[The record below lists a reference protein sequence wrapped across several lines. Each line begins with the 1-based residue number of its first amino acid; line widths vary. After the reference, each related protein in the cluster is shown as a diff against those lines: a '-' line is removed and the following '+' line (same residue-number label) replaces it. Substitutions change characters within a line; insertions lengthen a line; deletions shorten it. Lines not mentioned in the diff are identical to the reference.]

1 MELLITYV
9 LIALCVSFLCSI
21 MEATLL
27 SITPSYL
34 EQAAATP
41 GRTARHLAAIKTDI
55 GRPLSAILILNTI
68 ANTMG
73 AAGAGAEFAR
83 LFGSAMEGVF
93 VGCLTLAILVGSE
106 IIPKTLGARYWR
118 SLAPWVAWTLHH
130 LVRILRPLIWMS
142 ERITR
147 LINRGAG
154 PEPGVSREELLTVAE
169 MSRRAGSIRE
179 QDSRVVENLL
189 RLREMKVWDIM
200 TPHTVVFSLPESTLV
215 RKFPTIFAGRAFSRI
230 PVHSGGRDKVT
241 GFVLR
246 VEVLEALVKDP
257 GTHATLADLK
267 RPIPVVTET
276 ATVESVIHDFFTHNK
291 QIGIVIDEFGNTVG
305 LVTMEDLVETV
316 LGFEI
321 VDEKDMVADMRAM
334 ARQLWQR
341 RAKAMGIEIPPDA

>member
-34 EQAAATP
+34 EQAAAVP
-41 GRTARHLAAIKTDI
+41 GRTGRRLAAIKTDI
-55 GRPLSAILILNTI
+55 GRPLSAVLILNTI

-93 VGCLTLAILVGSE
+93 VGGLTLAILIGSE

-118 SLAPWVAWTLHH
+118 GLAPAVAHILHY
-130 LVRILRPLIWMS
+130 LAIVLRPVIWLS

-147 LINRGAG
+147 LISRGAD
-154 PEPGVSREELLTVAE
+154 EHHGVTREELLTVAE

-179 QDSRVVENLL
+179 QDSRVLANLL
-189 RLREMKVWDIM
+189 QLREMKVWDIM

-230 PVHSGGRDKVT
+230 PVHTGDRDQIT

-257 GTHATLADLK
+257 TTHATLADLR

-276 ATVESVIHDFFTHNK
+276 ATVESVIQDFFTHSK
-291 QIGIVIDEFGNTVG
+291 QIGIVIDEFGSTVG
-305 LVTMEDLVETV
+305 LVTTEDLIETL

-321 VDEKDMVADMRAM
+321 VDEKDMVADMRVM

-341 RAKAMGIEIPPDA
+341 RAKAMGIEVPPGD